1 MKTFTSGSAAVQL
14 RKMNTE
20 LKICWNCTWEADE
33 AVILR
38 CLIVVSSVAQKY
50 RGWLGPRTMEEPVYF
65 NIIQGCF
72 AVIFAIAPRRR
83 KDARC
88 PNQVRDAYFL
98 SLWKFHCTIIGIIDH
113 LEFKKDAAPQ
123 LLIGMWC
130 IVMLSLLDWRVF
142 VSMEW
147 HDRPFKVHWMTAR
160 LLHWGFV
167 LPNRLWPVVFPELSQ
182 QRNPVEC
189 VPWMDVFFASES
201 LTGHLLCVGRTWTH
215 GPPLS
220 SLRLDSFV
228 VAFDL
233 VAWEMGKSSVAS
245 GRLKRSFFFP
255 SFLVYNYKFYNPK
268 WWSKVVHVVQLLW
281 TCDNRLNCFK
291 RI

>member
-123 LLIGMWC
+123 LLIGM
-130 IVMLSLLDWRVF
+130 
-142 VSMEW
+142 
-147 HDRPFKVHWMTAR
+147 
-160 LLHWGFV
+160 
-167 LPNRLWPVVFPELSQ
+167 
-182 QRNPVEC
+182 
-189 VPWMDVFFASES
+189 
-201 LTGHLLCVGRTWTH
+201 
-215 GPPLS
+215 
-220 SLRLDSFV
+220 
-228 VAFDL
+228 
-233 VAWEMGKSSVAS
+233 
-245 GRLKRSFFFP
+245 
-255 SFLVYNYKFYNPK
+255 
-268 WWSKVVHVVQLLW
+268 
-281 TCDNRLNCFK
+281 
-291 RI
+291 

>member
-113 LEFKKDAAPQ
+113 LEFKKDAQISSSSRLTKQ
-123 LLIGMWC
+123 L
-130 IVMLSLLDWRVF
+130 
-142 VSMEW
+142 
-147 HDRPFKVHWMTAR
+147 
-160 LLHWGFV
+160 
-167 LPNRLWPVVFPELSQ
+167 
-182 QRNPVEC
+182 RNPIE
-189 VPWMDVFFASES
+189 
-201 LTGHLLCVGRTWTH
+201 LL
-215 GPPLS
+215 
-220 SLRLDSFV
+220 
-228 VAFDL
+228 
-233 VAWEMGKSSVAS
+233 
-245 GRLKRSFFFP
+245 
-255 SFLVYNYKFYNPK
+255 SFLVVTLSPLDQSMPCIELCRCFRACFP
-268 WWSKVVHVVQLLW
+268 HPRFLVQNASASVW
-281 TCDNRLNCFK
+281 QDGQGERQTCFLS
-291 RI
+291 